1 MEILNIV
8 LTIIAVFILIGV
20 SAYFTID
27 YLQYRENV
35 YSAISSANADID
47 GLNKSLSKTSDAIRY
62 DNLSNQTKFNNFDNS
77 LKDYFTFN
85 NLNDAKLYDNNGS
98 NINRNLKLNTP
109 LETNHGMRINTVQNS
124 QGVNNLL
131 ICDDKENCVSLNVN
145 SDGFNIIPNKVS
157 SMSIKS
163 QSNNTIAKFDMKNNE
178 IFIGGSDKRSPLFIQ
193 NNDVYIQNK
202 SFDKMYSQMN
212 DELANLKN
220 DIDHVSDV
228 MQPQIDGLY
237 HFTRNIEY
245 DQLLNKPLL
254 FDGKFS
260 SLTEV
265 PILFDGNYNSLND
278 KPLLFNGDYNLLN
291 NKPILFD
298 GNYNSLSG
306 KPALFNGDYNLLNNK
321 PTIFN
326 GNYNSLT
333 NKPSLFDGNYNTLT
347 NKPSLF
353 DGNYNTLTNK
363 PALFNGN
370 YNSLT
375 DKPVLFN
382 GDYNLLNNKPA
393 LFNGNYDSLT
403 NKPTLF
409 DGNYDSLTNKPSWTN
424 VINASGM
431 MYQFGSIGSLRSQ
444 PNNIWFYNF
453 GSTNTNLRIKGSSLI
468 LNVSNSDFATPDI
481 YVEFSTNINGLVQ
494 LEASDIGTT
503 IWTIVAEK
511 TINNANSILF
521 NAVKIGKPN

>member
-35 YSAISSANADID
+35 YSAISSANTDID
-47 GLNKSLSKTSDAIRY
+47 DLNRSLSKTSDAVRH
-62 DNLSNQTKFNNFDNS
+62 DNLSNQAKFNNFDNS

-260 SLTEV
+260 SLTEI
-265 PILFDGNYNSLND
+265 PILFDGKYDSLTN

-291 NKPILFD
+291 NKPTL
-298 GNYNSLSG
+298 
-306 KPALFNGDYNLLNNK
+306 
-321 PTIFN
+321 FN

-333 NKPSLFDGNYNTLT
+333 NKPTIFDGNYN
-347 NKPSLF
+347 
-353 DGNYNTLTNK
+353 
-363 PALFNGN
+363 
-370 YNSLT
+370 
-375 DKPVLFN
+375 
-382 GDYNLLNNKPA
+382 
-393 LFNGNYDSLT
+393 SLT

-409 DGNYDSLTNKPSWTN
+409 DGNYNSLTNIPSWAN
-424 VINASGM
+424 VIPVSGM
-431 MYQFGSIGSLRSQ
+431 MHQFGSIGTLRSR
-444 PNNIWFYNF
+444 PNDIWFYNF

-468 LNVSNSDFATPDI
+468 LNVSNSVYATPDI
-481 YVEFSTNINGLVQ
+481 YVEFSTYINGLVQ
-494 LEASDIGTT
+494 LEASDVGTT
-503 IWTIVAEK
+503 IWTVVAEK

-521 NAVKIGKPN
+521 NAAKIGEPK